1 MTECVTLPQLM
12 APAPEFEAITTQG
25 KKKLSDYRGK
35 WVILFSHPADFT
47 PVCTTEFM
55 AFTELNDEF
64 VKHNVQ
70 LIGLSIDSVW
80 SHIAWVRNIKEKTGV
95 EIPFPIIADLSMDVA
110 KKFGMIHPGADN
122 TSTIRCVFII
132 DPEGILRCMLYYPMQ
147 VGRNMQEI
155 IRIIKALQTS
165 DKHGVVIP
173 ANWQP
178 GDPVLKKPPLNI
190 DAANTSAASPQGE
203 VVDWYLTKIKL
214 DK

>member
-1 MTECVTLPQLM
+1 MSDCVALPQLM
-12 APAPEFEAITTQG
+12 APAPEFEAFTTQG

-64 VKHNVQ
+64 EKHNVQ

-95 EIPFPIIADLSMDVA
+95 QIPFPIIADLSMDVA
-110 KKFGMIHPGADN
+110 KKYGMIHPGADN

-132 DPEGILRCMLYYPMQ
+132 DPDGILRCMLYYPMQ
-147 VGRNMQEI
+147 VGRNMLEI
-155 IRIIKALQTS
+155 IRIIKALQTA

-178 GDPVLKKPPLNI
+178 GNPVLRKPPLNV
-190 DAANTSAASPQGE
+190 DAANVSADSPEGE
-203 VVDWYLTKIKL
+203 VVDWYLTKIKV
-214 DK
+214 D